1 LGNWAYQNT
10 NDLHRYSELLEQEKL
25 PLFRG
30 YVYNDLELM
39 TRDVIL
45 GMKLIRFDRRT
56 FRKRHGIDLVRLCEP
71 AVRQL
76 QEEDFLTMDE
86 EAIVLTRK
94 GILYGDYVG
103 KVLANALESL
113 AN

>member
-1 LGNWAYQNT
+1 LA
-10 NDLHRYSELLEQEKL
+10 RYSELVEKEKL

-30 YVYNDLELM
+30 YIYNDLELM

-45 GMKLIRFDRRT
+45 GMKLIRFDRNR
-56 FRKRHGIDLVRLCEP
+56 FRKRHGFDLARLCEP

-76 QEEDFLTMDE
+76 QNDEFITVEDD
-86 EAIVLTRK
+86 AIVLTRK
-94 GILYGDYVG
+94 GILYGDYTG
-103 KVLANALESL
+103 RVLATALESL